1 MVNNAVVNSAMVV
14 TFSNDVSGY
23 LSRSSV
29 VCGQHRPPQQ
39 EKVMKNRF
47 IIVSIAA
54 VGVVGLAVAG
64 CSSSKKDSSSTT
76 TAAPS
81 TTAKATSSTVGNVLP
96 PIIITPEMA
105 DANNGGT
112 AKVPPIKVG
121 DTVVFNMGAPA
132 KGATI
137 SIGNVTDPKVF
148 QVTSA
153 GTNDGTVATNPG
165 GKAIGVGTTKVDLG
179 ASGIAGHT
187 DGNFLGTYTL
197 VVTK

>member
-1 MVNNAVVNSAMVV
+1 
-14 TFSNDVSGY
+14 
-23 LSRSSV
+23 
-29 VCGQHRPPQQ
+29 
-39 EKVMKNRF
+39 MKNRF
-47 IIVSIAA
+47 VIASIAA
-54 VGVVGLAVAG
+54 VGIVGLTVAG

-76 TAAPS
+76 TTAA
-81 TTAKATSSTVGNVLP
+81 AKATSSTVGNVLP

-121 DTVVFNMGAPA
+121 DTVVFNMGAPE
-132 KGATI
+132 KGTTI

-148 QVTSA
+148 QVTST
-153 GTNDGTVATNPG
+153 GTNNGTVATNAG

-187 DGNFLGTYTL
+187 DGNFLGTFTL
-197 VVTK
+197 VITQ